1 MSARGNNGIGVKAR
15 VAQMRVEADARK
27 EAHRIVSM
35 LGAESVGREVT
46 ISYGHT
52 SEVVLM
58 VAITAADAFDAAAA
72 AWQRM
77 QASGLNG
84 SPDEKVLYERL
95 ETIENVARSLRDPE
109 TRERLFESGK
119 DLEAVLPEILMTQLA
134 EEYADIVETIELVEE
149 SQVEPL
155 LELLK
160 KKETIPLKAIVP
172 TLPRRL
178 LDTLAVQL
186 LNCVEGK
193 FSFTESSAE

>member
-1 MSARGNNGIGVKAR
+1 M
-15 VAQMRVEADARK
+15 
-27 EAHRIVSM
+27 
-35 LGAESVGREVT
+35 
-46 ISYGHT
+46 
-52 SEVVLM
+52 
-58 VAITAADAFDAAAA
+58 
-72 AWQRM
+72 
-77 QASGLNG
+77 
-84 SPDEKVLYERL
+84 
-95 ETIENVARSLRDPE
+95 
-109 TRERLFESGK
+109 
-119 DLEAVLPEILMTQLA
+119 LPEILMTQLA

>member
-109 TRERLFESGK
+109 TRERLFRERQGSRSRV
-119 DLEAVLPEILMTQLA
+119 A
-134 EEYADIVETIELVEE
+134 
-149 SQVEPL
+149 
-155 LELLK
+155 
-160 KKETIPLKAIVP
+160 
-172 TLPRRL
+172 
-178 LDTLAVQL
+178 
-186 LNCVEGK
+186 
-193 FSFTESSAE
+193 